1 MHINRNRFLLKKKE
15 ACKSWYKL
23 RYEAIDML
31 TNAHLKCDMYTNQF
45 PKLPYCMR
53 NMCLVYVPGATE
65 SAPRAVID
73 MTRDNA
79 ERSF

>member
-15 ACKSWYKL
+15 ACVSWYKL

-31 TNAHLKCDMYTNQF
+31 TNAHLKCDMYTNPF

-53 NMCLVYVPGATE
+53 NMRLVYFPEATE
-65 SAPRAVID
+65 SSPRAVIN